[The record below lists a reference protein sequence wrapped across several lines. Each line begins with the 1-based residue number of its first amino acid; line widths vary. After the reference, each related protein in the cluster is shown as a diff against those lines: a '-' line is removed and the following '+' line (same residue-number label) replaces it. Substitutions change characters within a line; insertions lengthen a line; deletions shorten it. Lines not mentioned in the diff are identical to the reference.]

1 MLFENSGKLGASVLS
16 KRNQVLWNK
25 LIHRYIGLLR
35 ILIIGLQKGDEV
47 VMINGTHV
55 EGMTSTEVVNTI
67 KGIDGDVN
75 VVAKR
80 GDATPIVRAT
90 GAVAPPGIGEW
101 FISIQH

>member
-1 MLFENSGKLGASVLS
+1 
-16 KRNQVLWNK
+16 
-25 LIHRYIGLLR
+25 
-35 ILIIGLQKGDEV
+35 
-47 VMINGTHV
+47 MINGTHV

-101 FISIQH
+101 YSFLFNIKNISVHSSY